1 MNFKPFSIEIT
12 TEQEANAFAQ
22 ILDWAVRHA
31 GLQGASAVAV
41 FQQKAV
47 QGQQAAEKNDAPEL
61 DLVPSKANGHEAVA
75 TH

>member
-12 TEQEANAFAQ
+12 SEQEANAFAQ

-47 QGQQAAEKNDAPEL
+47 QGQAAEKAEAPEP
-61 DLVPSKANGHEAVA
+61 DLAPSRANGHEARA
-75 TH
+75 N

>member
-1 MNFKPFSIEIT
+1 MTFKPFSIEIT
-12 TEQEANAFAQ
+12 SEQEANAFAQ

-31 GLQGASAVAV
+31 GLQGATSVAV

-47 QGQQAAEKNDAPEL
+47 QAQQAAEKNDAPEL